1 MKDILVFDNET
12 TGLTL
17 HPQAD
22 VRKQPKMIE
31 FGGLLLSRTDGSII
45 EEFSILIDPREP
57 LEAIIT
63 KITGLTDADLA
74 GAPTFAEALPQLRR
88 IFESCDAVIA
98 HNLPFDKAI
107 VLGELARNSITEF
120 PWPGRELCT
129 VGLYKEQW
137 GRNPKMLE
145 LYEVVM
151 GKPLGQ
157 THRALDDAL
166 ALAEIVRKEELWRL
180 I

>member
-31 FGGLLLSRTDGSII
+31 FGGVLISSADGSVT
-45 EEFSILIDPREP
+45 EEFSILIDPRER
-57 LEAIIT
+57 LEPIIT
-63 KITGLTDADLA
+63 KITGLTDKDLF
-74 GAPTFAEALPQLRR
+74 GAPTFLEALPQLRR

-107 VLGELARNSITEF
+107 VLGELARNEITDF
-120 PWPGRELCT
+120 PWPDREMCT
-129 VGLYKEQW
+129 AGLYKERW

-145 LYEVVM
+145 LYEAVV

-166 ALAEIVRKEELWRL
+166 ALVEIVLHEELWRL